1 MIKNSWRRIN
11 FLILDVTSL
20 KIYGKKSP
28 DVPAGGYMKK
38 RKKQLGQ
45 TTSVRLGINLSSE

>member
-28 DVPAGGYMKK
+28 DVTAGGYMKK

>member
-1 MIKNSWRRIN
+1 LRRIN
-11 FLILDVTSL
+11 FLILDFTSL

-38 RKKQLGQ
+38 RKKKKKLGQ
-45 TTSVRLGINLSSE
+45 TTAARLGINLSSE

>member
-11 FLILDVTSL
+11 FL
-20 KIYGKKSP
+20 IYGKKSP